1 MRHLSDKELEALK
14 KLKVS
19 KALETVNAGAN
30 TKSAVVG
37 NEQNNTNP
45 RIDPRV
51 VEAALKKVELR

>member
-1 MRHLSDKELEALK
+1 MKILGETGAKEAIKEALK
-14 KLKVS
+14 
-19 KALETVNAGAN
+19 TVNAGAN

-51 VEAALKKVELR
+51 VEAALKKVRA